1 MSRIFLTSSQLWGGK
16 AGEEQPEDLTA
27 AAEVGAFVDPDVGF
41 GGGEE
46 GGVGE
51 AGEAGECGEL
61 HFGRFGGRNAQRLF
75 VSGG

>member
-1 MSRIFLTSSQLWGGK
+1 MGGGE

-46 GGVGE
+46 GGGGE
-51 AGEAGECGEL
+51 GGEGGEL
-61 HFGRFGGRNAQRLF
+61 HFGGFGGRNAQRLF